1 LQQATPASLHHLHVV
16 SENPARL
23 IEFYRRLMDMSL
35 VMTGGPETVLVG
47 PNRAMTIV
55 AAGNGAQPYWGF
67 ALKSETGLA
76 ALRRRLEGNGT
87 KIEALASPLFQP
99 GAFLVSDPQGR
110 RMGFGLAADHGVA
123 TGMPGRLQ
131 HTVFQTT
138 ELEPVVRFYT
148 ENLGFTISDEVVDTD
163 DTIKVVF
170 MRSDDEHHSLAFFQG
185 SRNEWDHHCYETNE
199 WNDIRDWGDR
209 FAAAKVPIFFGP
221 GRHGP
226 GRNLFFM
233 VNDPDG
239 NRVELSA
246 ELEIVPAGTEP
257 GTWPHAETTLNTWG
271 SAWIRS

>member
-1 LQQATPASLHHLHVV
+1 MATFHRAQNAEATLQQATPASLHHLHVV
-16 SENPARL
+16 SEDPARL
-23 IEFYRRLMDMSL
+23 IEFYQRLLDMTL
-35 VMTGGPETVLVG
+35 VMTDGPETVLVG
-47 PNRAMTIV
+47 PKRTMTIV
-55 AAGNGAQPYWGF
+55 PAGNGAQPYWGF
-67 ALKSETGLA
+67 ALKSQAGLA
-76 ALRRRLEGNGT
+76 ALRRRLEQNDT
-87 KIEALASPLFQP
+87 QIEPLASPLFEP
-99 GAFLVSDPQGR
+99 GAFIVADPQGR
-110 RMGFGLAADHGVA
+110 RMAFGLPAAHA
-123 TGMPGRLQ
+123 QAASGMPGRLQ

-148 ENLGFTISDEVVDTD
+148 EQLGFTISDEVVDTD

-185 SRNEWDHHCYETNE
+185 SKNEWDHHCYETNE

-239 NRVELSA
+239 NRVEL
-246 ELEIVPAGTEP
+246 
-257 GTWPHAETTLNTWG
+257 
-271 SAWIRS
+271 